1 MRGCRCATLFQVG
14 QSTSPAVSLT
24 RVADWMCSMLRRG
37 GRRRG
42 LSDFALGGALGC
54 LCRYWPRESGCG
66 HGGGPAEETARHS
79 GPRAY
84 RRAEA
89 PLVFVARG
97 WLKWV
102 RPRLRCNQRTAC
114 ASKTLWHAAASGVLT
129 IVAAPLPRIQLATG
143 VPVTDEAAFFVVDQ
157 EVGVEQ
163 TSQV

>member
-1 MRGCRCATLFQVG
+1 M
-14 QSTSPAVSLT
+14 
-24 RVADWMCSMLRRG
+24 
-37 GRRRG
+37 
-42 LSDFALGGALGC
+42 
-54 LCRYWPRESGCG
+54 
-66 HGGGPAEETARHS
+66 
-79 GPRAY
+79 
-84 RRAEA
+84 
-89 PLVFVARG
+89 
-97 WLKWV
+97 

>member
-1 MRGCRCATLFQVG
+1 
-14 QSTSPAVSLT
+14 
-24 RVADWMCSMLRRG
+24 MLRRG

-54 LCRYWPRESGCG
+54 LFRYWPRKSGCG

-89 PLVFVARG
+89 QAPLVFVARG
-97 WLKWV
+97 GLKWV

-143 VPVTDEAAFFVVDQ
+143 VPVTVPVVEDKDEAAFFVVGAKKSEWNKLHKLKSKGKFSYQ
-157 EVGVEQ
+157 FLSYWPRNRVE
-163 TSQV
+163 